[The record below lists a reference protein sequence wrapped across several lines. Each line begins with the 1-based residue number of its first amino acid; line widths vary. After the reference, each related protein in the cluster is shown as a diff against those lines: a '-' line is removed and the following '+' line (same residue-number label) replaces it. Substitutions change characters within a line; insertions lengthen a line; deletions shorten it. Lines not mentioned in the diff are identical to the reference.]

1 MALPSLALGIGL
13 QGKYDYKQQ
22 ANLQLARERGRAKAE
37 ADAANAAA
45 KKRAPY
51 DKRLLNIRAEGL
63 VPVHARAIREKVS
76 DALAYFE
83 DHPEDYAGISQRIYD
98 IESSSKSYRDQA
110 DLIKK
115 VQSSSYLRGDAD
127 AVNGIMSSDNPDT
140 VYETTSI
147 NPSSGIKYDPAS
159 NNFSIAPTK
168 YINSS
173 TRIDNILQKGGNNY
187 YMPTDKEQII
197 DVNGKKFASFNLNPQ
212 VADLAL
218 NEMLTGDNL
227 TSANDDYYTH
237 LKEKRMALPDVRTP
251 EGLAEWENG
260 RNAFLKDQIAGE
272 LKTRGL
278 LKDVTPDKGSTYNF
292 FAGGE
297 QANAPVNY
305 TGAKTIPLGKEG
317 KGHDYI
323 NAYPGLPVTTDVQVT
338 LANNTNIWDVETGKR
353 IKESNVITG
362 RYNEPALVYKSKTA
376 YNFPETKVKMQ
387 DGSYQTL
394 PARRFDANEPL
405 RGGYALAMAKRGQAK
420 AGYVAFGLTKEA
432 GDEYE
437 TKVMR
442 NLEDVGIGEFLKAG
456 KYKQAQLDEINTKA
470 KESKDR
476 LQKEIESYYSAPAQ
490 EKPKG
495 TPTPT
500 EKPKDTSKSV
510 VEANKGSNLGHQGSG
525 GAAIVKKQAKVDPIA
540 KKYNLPTYE
549 TVPKK

>member
-37 ADAANAAA
+37 ADAAAGAA

-51 DKRLLNIRAEGL
+51 EKRLLNIRGEGL
-63 VPVHARAIREKVS
+63 LPVHAKAIREKVGE
-76 DALAYFE
+76 ALTYFE
-83 DHPEDYAGISQRIYD
+83 ENPEDYQGISQRIYD
-98 IESSSKSYRDQA
+98 IDSSSKAYKNQA
-110 DLIKK
+110 DLVKK
-115 VQSSSYLRGDAD
+115 TQSSSYLRGDAD
-127 AVNGIMSSDNPDT
+127 AVSGIMSSDDPDAI
-140 VYETTSI
+140 EESLSM
-147 NPSSGIKYDPAS
+147 NPSTGIRYDKAS
-159 NNFSIAPTK
+159 NNFAIAPTK

-173 TRIDNILQKGGNNY
+173 TRIDNILQKGGSNY
-187 YMPTDKEQII
+187 YMPTNEEKII
-197 DVNGKKFASFNLNPQ
+197 DVNGKKYASFDLNPQ

-227 TSANDDYYTH
+227 ASANDDYYSH
-237 LKEKRMALPDVRTP
+237 LKEKRMALPDLRTP
-251 EGLAEWENG
+251 EGLAEFENG
-260 RNAFLKDQIAGE
+260 RNTFLKDQIAGE

-278 LKDVTPDKGSTYNF
+278 LKDVTPSKGGSTYNF

-297 QANAPVNY
+297 LANAPENP
-305 TGAKTIPLGKEG
+305 TSAKTIPFGKEG
-317 KGHDYI
+317 KGQDYV

-338 LANNTNIWDVETGKR
+338 LANNTNTWDVETGKR

-432 GDEYE
+432 GDDYE
-437 TKVMR
+437 TAVMR

-456 KYKQAQLDEINTKA
+456 KYKQAQLDEINAKA
-470 KESKDR
+470 KEAKNK

-490 EKPKG
+490 EKAKG
-495 TPTPT
+495 APTPTPKPT
-500 EKPKDTSKSV
+500 PPTPKPAERLKAQQQNAKDVEKVT
-510 VEANKGSNLGHQGSG
+510 G
-525 GAAIVKKQAKVDPIA
+525 
-540 KKYNLPTYE
+540 
-549 TVPKK
+549 VPLRTF